1 MKLFIAEK
9 PELARAIAGGLNGA
23 YRSNDGYI
31 EKGDNLVTWAFGHVL
46 ALAEPQAY
54 NPNYEKWNLADLPFQ
69 IGEFKYVPIKSS
81 VKQLKIICDLIKR
94 NDVDEIVHCGDPDD
108 EGQILIDEILAYA
121 KNSKPV
127 SRVLINDN
135 TEKSVKV
142 ALGKIEPNSKFKGL
156 SERGFARSQAD
167 WIVGLNLTRAF
178 TTYARSAGY
187 NEVLSLGRVQ
197 TPILSLV
204 VSRDNEHE
212 NFKSVFYY
220 TINGEFNVGGYS
232 IRTNLKTDEKI
243 GDENIANRIKSECE
257 SGRAVIDFI
266 KTEHKSENPPLPY
279 SLLKLQ
285 VDCSKILGLKPDK
298 TLEIT
303 QSLREKHKAITYN
316 RSDCEYLPTTLWESA
331 GATIDTLISNFR
343 DNAPISEFIAASNT
357 SIKSVAFNDENI
369 TAHHA
374 IIPTAQSL
382 DLSALS
388 KDELSVYALIV
399 KRFLAQFFEKKEF
412 DSTNIQISIGDNKF
426 IASQVNITRH
436 TFDTFLK
443 AESTNEKDE
452 NDDDEELINDGM
464 DFRCLSESDNVLLRR
479 VGITKKKT
487 NPKPY
492 YTMATLLKDLTGVAK
507 YAKDEK
513 IKRLLLEKD
522 KGKKGENGGIGTPAT
537 RSVHLANLVDKG
549 YIEVSSDKKQV
560 IKSTLKGKSLIKY
573 APSSLTSAD
582 MTALWFEMQ
591 KEIEAGNLSK
601 DEFLKDVTNQ
611 VKAEIDRIKG
621 GVQMSFG
628 EQIKC
633 PTCGKGFLRRRQN
646 SKDKSYFWSCSEW
659 KADKSGC
666 NAIFPDEKGK
676 PNFNAK
682 PKQEQ
687 KTTGIKCPQCGK
699 GVLVEYRGV
708 SKTTNKPYTMFSCSE
723 WKNGCNFRTFADKSG
738 KPKLEANL

>member
-9 PELARAIAGGLNGA
+9 PELARAIAGGLNGN
-23 YRSNDGYI
+23 YRFDDGYI

-108 EGQILIDEILAYA
+108 EGQILIDEILTYA

-257 SGRAVIDFI
+257 RGRAVIDFI

-298 TLEIT
+298 TLELT
-303 QSLREKHKAITYN
+303 QSLREKYKAITYN
-316 RSDCEYLPTTLWESA
+316 RSDCEYLPTTLWENA
-331 GATIDTLISNFR
+331 GAIIDTLMSNFR

-374 IIPTAQSL
+374 IAPTAQNL
-382 DLSALS
+382 DMSALS
-388 KDELSVYALIV
+388 KDELSVYTLIV

-412 DSTNIQISIGDNKF
+412 DSTNIQISINDNKF
-426 IASQVNITRH
+426 VASQVNVTKH
-436 TFDTFLK
+436 TFDAFLK
-443 AESTNEKDE
+443 VESTKDKDQ
-452 NDDDEELINDGM
+452 NDEEEVTSDGV
-464 DFRCLSESDNVLLRR
+464 DFRRLNESDDVLLRR
-479 VGITKKKT
+479 IEMTKKKT

-492 YTMATLLKDLTGVAK
+492 YTMATLLEDLTGVAK

-549 YIEVSSDKKQV
+549 YIEVSSDKKQI

-591 KEIEAGNLSK
+591 KEIEAGNLSR
-601 DEFLKDVTNQ
+601 DDFLKDITNQ

-682 PKQEQ
+682 SKQEQ